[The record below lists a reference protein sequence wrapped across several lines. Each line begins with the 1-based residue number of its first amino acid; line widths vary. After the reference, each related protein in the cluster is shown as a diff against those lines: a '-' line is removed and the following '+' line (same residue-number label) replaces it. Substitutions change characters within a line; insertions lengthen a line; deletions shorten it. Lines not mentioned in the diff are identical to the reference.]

1 MPGPAVHHLISDE
14 VAKRIHALNLTP
26 DAAKLL
32 ADFAPYLHF
41 GAQGPDPLFF
51 NTKDLSPELRT
62 LVRLYFDAVDFM
74 EEFKKEILKIIPPE
88 LIAAVETLEAVWDNV
103 AARSSTITEIQQLL
117 GESQALL
124 GLLQSTLQ
132 QAAIKYLTDTV
143 NVFNQLKHPI
153 QDVGQPHDIWWWFDT
168 LHYRRTGQFAQTL
181 LKNANPG
188 TAEHAYAIGYLT
200 HFAAD
205 TVGHPFVNIM
215 SGGPYR
221 THAQRHKFVENHQD
235 TYAFKEMRSGEEFVE
250 SDLWKDYVMGSE
262 TKLPDG
268 VRNLILKSIKEVYFK
283 NNDSEYGAEM
293 NDEDLDDVYR
303 MWLKWFKN
311 TTQSGE
317 LPPPVPYSFTAE
329 IAEVWETFTDN
340 VGDIGDMVSGAAPGD
355 FSLASILEFLAA
367 LVLGGALLAAALID
381 FLAGAITT
389 LGAAPIRFLI
399 SLAYESLY
407 NAFMN
412 FYQGVVL
419 NGLAFPTKAQLGHY
433 LSKHTVASY
442 LPDNMGQTANSLL
455 SMYPTRFF
463 EVEGLEQDCHL
474 VYPVPALA
482 ELEPDAT
489 TGAPSSYYKATNLH
503 YIQGQI
509 KFEKEIYKELKE
521 FRDKITPADAPSDVQ
536 SRFDRMERKV
546 VGDTLGNAIDFSVFL
561 YREFLNGEM
570 IPDFNLDGDR
580 GVGYLCWR
588 KVKDDTALND
598 PSAPTVAVLPSETVK
613 HVQTDII
620 SPNSSTIL

>member
-74 EEFKKEILKIIPPE
+74 EDFKKEILKIIPPE

-250 SDLWKDYVMGSE
+250 SDLWKDYVMVSE
-262 TKLPDG
+262 KKLTDG

-293 NDEDLDDVYR
+293 TDEDLDDVYR

-340 VGDIGDMVSGAAPGD
+340 VGDIGDMVSGSAPGD

-455 SMYPTRFF
+455 TMYPTRFF

-521 FRDKITPADAPSDVQ
+521 FRDKVTPADSPSDIQ

-561 YREFLNGEM
+561 YREILN
-570 IPDFNLDGDR
+570 R
-580 GVGYLCWR
+580 
-588 KVKDDTALND
+588 
-598 PSAPTVAVLPSETVK
+598 
-613 HVQTDII
+613 
-620 SPNSSTIL
+620 